1 MFNLPSLM
9 VLTTLELHVWTSGA
23 HITGDLFTYDGQWCL
38 CSVAPMLGL
47 LQPTLHRIALTLSLS
62 GYPPQLRSHLTHI
75 DWPAL
80 RAALGRFP
88 ALTEVHLE
96 VKPRRG
102 HNVLP
107 EAIYEV
113 ANIAER
119 RLAPLAPGVELE
131 VDVDTE
137 TPVVA
142 RPPR

>member
-1 MFNLPSLM
+1 MFNLSSLAA
-9 VLTTLELHVWTSGA
+9 LTTLELHVWTSGA

-38 CSVAPMLGL
+38 CSVAPMLSL
-47 LQPTLHRIALTLSLS
+47 LQPTLQHIGLTLSLS

-80 RAALGRFP
+80 RAAFDRFP
-88 ALTEVHLE
+88 ALATVRLE

-107 EAIYEV
+107 EALFAV
-113 ANIAER
+113 ADIAER
-119 RLAPLAPGVELE
+119 RLAPLAARAVLDVE
-131 VDVDTE
+131 VDTE

-142 RPPR
+142 RPAR